1 MLRILLLLQCL
12 QPSLADT
19 TVRLPTVTVTATR
32 LRTQLLEAPARV
44 TVLEAESMREAAAQN
59 VADLLARRSGV
70 FIRRYGGGGLA
81 SMSLRGGAASQTL
94 VLLDGNRIASPQLG
108 QLDLSL
114 LPTVLFQSVEVM
126 HGAGSALY
134 GTDAMGGVVNLRTIR
149 PGKRL
154 LTIKGGAGAY
164 GQRAG
169 SALASGQLGSV
180 SGVVAIE
187 ANAARADWPYLNK
200 SLFPPQEIRRTGAD
214 RRRLS
219 LYSAFALEAWQMT
232 AWYNYAERG
241 LPTIGSI
248 LPREERQWDRHLR
261 VHAGGTLGRLRLSG
275 LAQSGSL
282 RYVNPQLGLDDTGR
296 TFIASLDADIRLRLG
311 DIFDLV
317 TGLSQGYARARHPR
331 LQSNASEQYA
341 AAFASATIRAGNLH
355 LYPAL
360 RADAYHRPGEPLLLQ
375 FNPRLGLNLRLLS
388 RPALHLKS
396 SAGRF
401 FRNPTF
407 NDRFWQPG
415 GRGDLRPEQGWSTD
429 LGLRLEHRG
438 GRLEASAFL
447 SRVTDQIQWLP
458 SEGGYWAPVNLGRV
472 VSRGL
477 EASYEWRLEM
487 AHLSGGFFYTLTDA
501 RDWSDQTAPSYVR
514 LLPRHQGKSH
524 LTLRLGLARLSASA
538 RYVGRR
544 FITTDGSSSLVP
556 FTLFD
561 GSLELNQRV
570 GRVVLTVSA
579 TAENVLNLRYEIMP
593 SYPMPPRLVRME
605 LSITIQ

>member
-1 MLRILLLLQCL
+1 MLRIFLLLQCL

-19 TVRLPTVTVTATR
+19 TLRLPTVTVTATR
-32 LRTQLLEAPARV
+32 LRTHLLEAPARV
-44 TVLEAESMREAAAQN
+44 TVLDAESMREAAAQN
-59 VADLLARRSGV
+59 MAELLARRSGV

-81 SMSLRGGAASQTL
+81 SMSLRGSTASQTL
-94 VLLDGNRIASPQLG
+94 VLLDGHRIASPQLG

-114 LPTVLFQSVEVM
+114 LPTVLLQSVEVM
-126 HGAGSALY
+126 HGVGSALY
-134 GTDAMGGVVNLRTIR
+134 GTDALGGVVNLRTIR
-149 PGKRL
+149 PGERL
-154 LTIKGGAGAY
+154 LTVKGIAGAY
-164 GQRAG
+164 GERTG

-180 SGVVAIE
+180 SGVVAVE
-187 ANAARADWPYLNK
+187 ANAARADWPYLNN
-200 SLFPPQEIRRTGAD
+200 SLFPPQEVRRTGAD

-219 LYSAFALEAWQMT
+219 LYSAFAMETWHMT
-232 AWYNYAERG
+232 AWYNDSERG

-248 LPREERQWDRHLR
+248 LAGDERQWDRHLR
-261 VHAGGTLGRLRLSG
+261 VLAGGNLGRLRLSG

-282 RYVNPQLGLDDTGR
+282 RYVNPQLDLDNTGR
-296 TFIASLDADIRLRLG
+296 TFVSSLDADVRLRSG
-311 DIFDLV
+311 ENFDLI

-331 LQSNASEQYA
+331 VQSNASEQYA
-341 AAFASATIRAGNLH
+341 AAFASATIRAGSLR

-360 RADAYHRPGEPLLLQ
+360 RADAYHRPGEPLLVQ

-415 GRGDLRPEQGWSTD
+415 GRSDLRPEHGWSTD

-458 SEGGYWAPVNLGRV
+458 SEGGYWAPVNLGRIH
-472 VSRGL
+472 SRGL
-477 EASYEWRLEM
+477 ETSYEWRWEM
-487 AHLSGGFFYTLTDA
+487 AHLSGGFFFTLTDA

-524 LTLRLGLARLSASA
+524 LSLHLGFARLSASA

-556 FTLFD
+556 FTLID
-561 GSLELNQRV
+561 GSLELDQRV
-570 GRVVLTVSA
+570 GNVALTVSA
-579 TAENVLNLRYEIMP
+579 AAENVFNLRYEVMP
-593 SYPMPPRLVRME
+593 SYPMPPRLGRIG
-605 LSITIQ
+605 LSATIY

>member
-1 MLRILLLLQCL
+1 MLRILLLLQFL

-32 LRTQLLEAPARV
+32 LRTHLLEAPTRV
-44 TVLEAESMREAAAQN
+44 TVLDAESMREGGAQN
-59 VADLLARRSGV
+59 LAELLARRSGV

-81 SMSLRGGAASQTL
+81 SMSLRGGTASQTL
-94 VLLDGNRIASPQLG
+94 VLLDGHRIASPQLG

-114 LPTVLFQSVEVM
+114 LPTVLLQSVEVM

-134 GTDAMGGVVNLRTIR
+134 GADALGGVVNLRTIR
-149 PGKRL
+149 PGKQL
-154 LTIKGGAGAY
+154 LLLKGSAGAY
-164 GQRAG
+164 GQRTG
-169 SALASGQLGSV
+169 SALASGPLGRV
-180 SGVVAIE
+180 SGVFAVE
-187 ANAARADWPYLNK
+187 VNAARADWPYLNK
-200 SLFPPQEIRRTGAD
+200 SLFPPREVRRTGAD

-219 LYSAFALEAWQMT
+219 LYSAFTIKAWRMT
-232 AWYNYAERG
+232 AWYNDAERG

-248 LPREERQWDRHLR
+248 LPRGERQWDRLLR

-275 LAQSGSL
+275 LAHSGSL
-282 RYVNPQLGLDDTGR
+282 RYVNPQLELDNTGR
-296 TFIASLDADIRLRLG
+296 SFIASFDADVRLRSG
-311 DIFDLV
+311 ENFDLV

-341 AAFASATIRAGNLH
+341 AAFVSATIRAGSLR

-360 RADAYHRPGEPLLLQ
+360 RTDAYHRPGERLLVQ

-415 GRGDLRPEQGWSTD
+415 GRSDLRPEHGWSTD
-429 LGLRLEHRG
+429 LGLQLNHRG

-458 SEGGYWAPVNLGRV
+458 SGSSYWMPVNLGRI

-501 RDWSDQTAPSYVR
+501 RDWSDQAAPSYVR

-524 LTLRLGLARLSASA
+524 LSLHLGFARLSASA
-538 RYVGRR
+538 RYVGKR

-561 GSLELNQRV
+561 GSLELDQRV

-579 TAENVLNLRYEIMP
+579 AAENIFNLRYEVMP

-605 LSITIQ
+605 LSATIQ

>member
-1 MLRILLLLQCL
+1 MLCILLFLQCL
-12 QPSLADT
+12 QPSLADS

-32 LRTQLLEAPARV
+32 LRTHLLETSARV
-44 TVLEAESMREAAAQN
+44 TVLDAASMHEAATQN
-59 VADLLARRSGV
+59 VAELLARRSGV

-81 SMSLRGGAASQTL
+81 SMSLRGGTASQTL
-94 VLLDGNRIASPQLG
+94 VLLDGNRIADPQLG

-114 LPTVLFQSVEVM
+114 LPTVLLQSVEVM

-134 GTDAMGGVVNLRTIR
+134 GTDALGGVINLRTIR

-154 LTIKGGAGAY
+154 LTVKGGVGAY
-164 GQRAG
+164 GQHAG
-169 SALASGQLGSV
+169 SALASGWLGPV
-180 SGVVAIE
+180 SGVVAVE
-187 ANAARADWPYLNK
+187 ANAARGDWPYLNK

-219 LYSAFALEAWQMT
+219 LYSAIALDARQMT
-232 AWYNYAERG
+232 VWYNYAERG

-248 LPREERQWDRHLR
+248 LSRGERQWDRHLR
-261 VHAGGTLGRLRLSG
+261 VLAGGTLGRLRLSG

-282 RYVNPQLGLDDTGR
+282 RYVNPQLDLDDTGR
-296 TFIASLDADIRLRLG
+296 TFIASLEAYVRLRSG
-311 DIFDLV
+311 DHFNLV
-317 TGLSQGYARARHPR
+317 AGLSQGYVRARHPR
-331 LQSNASEQYA
+331 LQSNASEQNA
-341 AAFASATIRAGNLH
+341 AAFASATIRAGGLR

-360 RADAYHRPGEPLLLQ
+360 RADAYHRSGEPLLVQ

-396 SAGRF
+396 SVGRF

-415 GRGDLRPEQGWSTD
+415 GRGDLRPEYGWSTD
-429 LGLRLEHRG
+429 LGFRLEHRG
-438 GRLEASAFL
+438 GRLEVSAFL

-458 SEGGYWAPVNLGRV
+458 SEGGYWAPVNLGRI

-477 EASYEWRLEM
+477 EASYEWRWERV
-487 AHLSGGFFYTLTDA
+487 HLSGGLFYTLTDA

-514 LLPRHQGKSH
+514 LLPRHQGKNH
-524 LTLRLGLARLSASA
+524 LTLRFGFARLSTSA
-538 RYVGRR
+538 RYVSRR
-544 FITTDGSSSLVP
+544 FITTDGSSSLAP
-556 FTLFD
+556 FILFD
-561 GSLELNQRV
+561 GNLELDQHV

-579 TAENVLNLRYEIMP
+579 AAENVFNLRYEVMP
-593 SYPMPPRLVRME
+593 SYPMPPRLVRMGF
-605 LSITIQ
+605 SATIQ